1 MGTLAR
7 LARGSAQ
14 LAACALIGA
23 CASTTVTVTPAA
35 QAPLCDR
42 SATAIILWAPH
53 WRPEQKDVAAREA
66 AAASGLADFLA
77 TSQCFARAELKRVR
91 ELTPT
96 AVQAALDRVGEP
108 LPRVVG
114 VEVRELGPV
123 VKLLSSVLLV
133 EGGTEVVLRLVEY
146 SPRPVSELRQ
156 FTVHW
161 ANGGPG
167 MVKGVSGLPGDMQSA
182 LRSAFQADG
191 AEK

>member
-1 MGTLAR
+1 MGSLACLAR
-7 LARGSAQ
+7 CSAQ
-14 LAACALIGA
+14 LAACALISA
-23 CASTTVTVTPAA
+23 CASTTVTVTPTV

-42 SATAIILWAPH
+42 SATALVLWAPH

-77 TSQCFARAELKRVR
+77 TSPCFARAELKRVR
-91 ELTPT
+91 ELTPA

-146 SPRPVSELRQ
+146 SPRPVSEVRQ
-156 FTVHW
+156 FSVHW
-161 ANGGPG
+161 TNGGPG
-167 MVKGVSGLPGDMQSA
+167 VVKGVAGLPGDMQSA
-182 LRSAFQADG
+182 LHAAFLANG